1 MSDGPG
7 LNALEGRG
15 ALRDAAVELLGQ
27 ARRSLC
33 IASMALEPA
42 LFRDP
47 ALLDALKYQLLE
59 QRRLKVQ
66 ILISEPR
73 RARGHADQLIALV
86 RRLSSQITIHE
97 PLSSKYAFTH
107 ELWVADRSAH
117 LRRNHPDNLISSYAS
132 HDPVGAHNLRDEF
145 HDAWLNSVPSPEFR
159 QLS

>member
-1 MSDGPG
+1 MTQDQG
-7 LNALEGRG
+7 LQALEGRS
-15 ALRDAAVELLGQ
+15 ALRDAAIELLGQ

-33 IASMALEPA
+33 IASMMLEPA
-42 LFRDP
+42 LFRDS

-73 RARGHADQLIALV
+73 RARAHADQFLALV

-97 PLSSKYAFTH
+97 PQSSQHGFTH
-107 ELWVADRSAH
+107 EWWVADRSAH
-117 LRRNHPDNLISSYAS
+117 LRRNHPDNLISSYAP
-132 HDPVGAHNLRDEF
+132 HDPIGAHNMRDDF
-145 HDAWLNSVPSPEFR
+145 HAAWLNSVPSPEFR

>member
-1 MSDGPG
+1 MSQERD
-7 LNALEGRG
+7 LHALEGRS
-15 ALRDAAVELLGQ
+15 ALRAAAIELLGK

-33 IASMALEPA
+33 IASMMLEPA

-73 RARGHADQLIALV
+73 RARAHADQFIALV
-86 RRLSSQITIHE
+86 RRLSSQISIHE

-107 ELWVADRSAH
+107 EWWVADRKAH
-117 LRRNHPDNLISSYAS
+117 LRRNHPDNLISSYAPY
-132 HDPVGAHNLRDEF
+132 DPVGAHNMRDEF
-145 HDAWLNSVPSPEFR
+145 HDAWLKSVPSPEFR